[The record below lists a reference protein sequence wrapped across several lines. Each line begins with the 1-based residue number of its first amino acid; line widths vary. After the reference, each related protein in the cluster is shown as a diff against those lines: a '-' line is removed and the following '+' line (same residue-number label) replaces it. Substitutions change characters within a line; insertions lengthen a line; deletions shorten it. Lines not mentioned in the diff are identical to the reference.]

1 MKRILVIFLL
11 NLVLFSSFAQNRGVE
26 LSHYIF
32 PEFKNGTVLMKSGQQ
47 HQALLNYNTL
57 SEEMIFEDKGR
68 KLAISKE
75 EKEKVDT
82 VFIEGRKFFVL
93 NGRFAELIY
102 RSGYEL
108 YAEYRC
114 DVKYPG
120 KPAGYGGTSETSS
133 ISTYSGVYSGGI
145 LYELRL
151 PDDFSIKPYLIYWL
165 KKDGKINK
173 IVNLKQ
179 LNKVFGD
186 RKDQIKEYVGSNKTD
201 YNDIES
207 MVGLI
212 RYLEAN

>member
-133 ISTYSGVYSGGI
+133 VSTYSGVYSGGV
-145 LYELRL
+145 LYELKL
-151 PDDFSIKPYLIYWL
+151 PDDFKIKPYIIYWL
-165 KKDGKINK
+165 KKDGVINK
-173 IVNLKQ
+173 FVNLKQ
-179 LNKVFGD
+179 LNKIFSD
-186 RKDQIKEYVGSNKTD
+186 RKDLIKEYISSNKTD
-201 YNDIES
+201 FNDRES
-207 MVGLI
+207 LIRLI
-212 RYLEAN
+212 RYLESD

>member
-133 ISTYSGVYSGGI
+133 VSTYSGVYSGGV
-145 LYELRL
+145 LYELKL
-151 PDDFSIKPYLIYWL
+151 PDDFKIKPYIIYWL
-165 KKDGKINK
+165 KKDGVINK
-173 IVNLKQ
+173 FVNLKQ
-179 LNKVFGD
+179 LNKIFSD
-186 RKDQIKEYVGSNKTD
+186 RKDLIKEYISSNNPD
-201 YNDIES
+201 FNDRES
-207 MVGLI
+207 LIRLI
-212 RYLEAN
+212 RYLEAD

>member
-1 MKRILVIFLL
+1 MKRIPVILLL

-133 ISTYSGVYSGGI
+133 VSTYSGVYSGGV
-145 LYELRL
+145 LYELKL
-151 PDDFSIKPYLIYWL
+151 PDDFKIKPYIIYWL
-165 KKDGKINK
+165 KKDGVINK
-173 IVNLKQ
+173 FVNLKQ
-179 LNKVFGD
+179 LNKIFSD
-186 RKDQIKEYVGSNKTD
+186 RKDLIKEYISSNKTD
-201 YNDIES
+201 FNDRES
-207 MVGLI
+207 LIRLI
-212 RYLEAN
+212 RYLESD

>member
-1 MKRILVIFLL
+1 MKRILVILLL

-133 ISTYSGVYSGGI
+133 VSTYSGVYSGGV
-145 LYELRL
+145 LYELKL
-151 PDDFSIKPYLIYWL
+151 PDDFKIKPYIIYWL
-165 KKDGKINK
+165 KKDGEINK
-173 IVNLKQ
+173 FVNLKQ
-179 LNKVFGD
+179 LNKIFSD
-186 RKDQIKEYVGSNKTD
+186 RKDLIKEYISSNKTD
-201 YNDIES
+201 FNDRES
-207 MVGLI
+207 LIRLI
-212 RYLEAN
+212 RYLEAD

>member
-1 MKRILVIFLL
+1 MKRILVILLL
-11 NLVLFSSFAQNRGVE
+11 NLVQFSSFAQNRGVE

-133 ISTYSGVYSGGI
+133 VSTYSGVYSGGV
-145 LYELRL
+145 LYELKL
-151 PDDFSIKPYLIYWL
+151 PDDFKIKPYIIYWL
-165 KKDGKINK
+165 KKDGVINK
-173 IVNLKQ
+173 FVNLKQ
-179 LNKVFGD
+179 LNKIFSD
-186 RKDQIKEYVGSNKTD
+186 RKDLIKEYISSNKTD
-201 YNDIES
+201 FNDRES
-207 MVGLI
+207 LIRLI
-212 RYLEAN
+212 RYLEAD

>member
-1 MKRILVIFLL
+1 MKRIPVILLL

-133 ISTYSGVYSGGI
+133 VSTYSGVYSGGV
-145 LYELRL
+145 LYELKL
-151 PDDFSIKPYLIYWL
+151 PDDFKIKPYIIYWL
-165 KKDGKINK
+165 KKDGVINK
-173 IVNLKQ
+173 FVNLKQ
-179 LNKVFGD
+179 LNKIFSD
-186 RKDQIKEYVGSNKTD
+186 RKDLIKEYISSNKTD
-201 YNDIES
+201 FNDRES
-207 MVGLI
+207 LIRLI
-212 RYLEAN
+212 RYLEAD

>member
-1 MKRILVIFLL
+1 MKRILVILLL

-133 ISTYSGVYSGGI
+133 VSTYSGVYSGGV
-145 LYELRL
+145 LYELKL
-151 PDDFSIKPYLIYWL
+151 PDDFKIKPYIIYWL
-165 KKDGKINK
+165 KKDGVINK
-173 IVNLKQ
+173 FVNLKQ
-179 LNKVFGD
+179 LNKIFSD
-186 RKDQIKEYVGSNKTD
+186 RKDLIKEYISSNNPD
-201 YNDIES
+201 FNDRES
-207 MVGLI
+207 LIRLI
-212 RYLEAN
+212 RYLEAD

>member
-133 ISTYSGVYSGGI
+133 VSTYSGVYSGGV
-145 LYELRL
+145 LYELKL
-151 PDDFSIKPYLIYWL
+151 PDDFKIKPYIIYWL
-165 KKDGKINK
+165 KKDGVINK
-173 IVNLKQ
+173 FVNLKQ
-179 LNKVFGD
+179 LNKIFSD
-186 RKDQIKEYVGSNKTD
+186 RKDLIKEYISSNNPD
-201 YNDIES
+201 FNDRES
-207 MVGLI
+207 LIRLI
-212 RYLEAN
+212 RYLESD

>member
-102 RSGYEL
+102 RSEYEL

-133 ISTYSGVYSGGI
+133 VSTYSGVYSGGV
-145 LYELRL
+145 LYELKL
-151 PDDFSIKPYLIYWL
+151 PDDFKIKPYIIYWL
-165 KKDGKINK
+165 KKDGVINK
-173 IVNLKQ
+173 FVNLKQ
-179 LNKVFGD
+179 LNKIFSD
-186 RKDQIKEYVGSNKTD
+186 RKDLIKEYISSNNPD
-201 YNDIES
+201 FNDRES
-207 MVGLI
+207 LIRLI
-212 RYLEAN
+212 RYLEAD

>member
-1 MKRILVIFLL
+1 MKRIPVILLL

-133 ISTYSGVYSGGI
+133 VSTYSGVYSGGV
-145 LYELRL
+145 LYELKL
-151 PDDFSIKPYLIYWL
+151 PDDFKIKPYIIYWL
-165 KKDGKINK
+165 KKDGVINK
-173 IVNLKQ
+173 FVNLKQ
-179 LNKVFGD
+179 LNKIFSD
-186 RKDQIKEYVGSNKTD
+186 RKDLIKEYISSNNPD
-201 YNDIES
+201 FNDRES
-207 MVGLI
+207 LIRLI
-212 RYLEAN
+212 RYLEAD

>member
-1 MKRILVIFLL
+1 MKRILVIILL

-133 ISTYSGVYSGGI
+133 VSTYSGVYSGGV
-145 LYELRL
+145 LYELKL
-151 PDDFSIKPYLIYWL
+151 PDDFKIKPYIIYWL
-165 KKDGKINK
+165 KKDGEINK
-173 IVNLKQ
+173 FVNLKQ
-179 LNKVFGD
+179 LNKIFSD
-186 RKDQIKEYVGSNKTD
+186 RKDLIKEYISSNKTD
-201 YNDIES
+201 FNDRES
-207 MVGLI
+207 LIRLI
-212 RYLEAN
+212 RYLESD

>member
-1 MKRILVIFLL
+1 MKRIPVILLL

-133 ISTYSGVYSGGI
+133 VSTYSGVYSGGV
-145 LYELRL
+145 LYELKL
-151 PDDFSIKPYLIYWL
+151 PDDFKIKPYIIYWL
-165 KKDGKINK
+165 KKDGEINK
-173 IVNLKQ
+173 FVNLKQ
-179 LNKVFGD
+179 LNKIFSD
-186 RKDQIKEYVGSNKTD
+186 RKDLIKEYISSNKTD
-201 YNDIES
+201 FNDRES
-207 MVGLI
+207 LIRLI
-212 RYLEAN
+212 RYLESD